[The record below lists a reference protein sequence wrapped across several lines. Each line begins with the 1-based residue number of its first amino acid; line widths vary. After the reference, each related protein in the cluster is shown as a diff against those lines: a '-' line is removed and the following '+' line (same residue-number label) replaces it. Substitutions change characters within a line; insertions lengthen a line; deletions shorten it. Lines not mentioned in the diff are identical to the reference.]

1 MITENERIFAL
12 HEVKLCIHEALDERE
27 QRIMNRVGDI
37 RNNLDQLEK
46 RIIIWETRAQT
57 TQYAARI
64 FWGIVLGISAIV
76 IQMFDLGK
84 ISIH

>member
-1 MITENERIFAL
+1 MINDSDRIFAL

-27 QRIMNRVGDI
+27 QRIMNRVGDV
-37 RNNLDQLEK
+37 RTNLDALER

-57 TQYAARI
+57 TQYAVRI
-64 FWGIVLGISAIV
+64 FWGIMLGIAAVV
-76 IQMFDLGK
+76 IQMFDLGR